1 METTTL
7 KVEGM
12 SCGGCVKSVTNVL
25 SALPGVAK
33 AEVSL
38 ENKSAR
44 VEFEAGCVTRE
55 DMKRVI
61 VDAGFVGVCADAL
74 PRLPP
79 LPNPLP
85 ACGER
90 EDLIAA

>member
-25 SALPGVAK
+25 TALPAWRRR
-33 AEVSL
+33 
-38 ENKSAR
+38 KSRWRAR
-44 VEFEAGCVTRE
+44 APRRVRGGPRHAR

-61 VDAGFVGVCADAL
+61 VDAGFEA
-74 PRLPP
+74 
-79 LPNPLP
+79 
-85 ACGER
+85 E
-90 EDLIAA
+90 

>member
-1 METTTL
+1 MESITL

-38 ENKSAR
+38 ENKNAR
-44 VEFEAGCVTRE
+44 VEFEAGRVTRE

-61 VDAGFVGVCADAL
+61 VDAGFEA
-74 PRLPP
+74 
-79 LPNPLP
+79 
-85 ACGER
+85 E
-90 EDLIAA
+90 

>member
-12 SCGGCVKSVTNVL
+12 SCGGCVASVTRVL

-38 ENKSAR
+38 EEKCAR
-44 VEFEAGCVTRE
+44 VEYEAGRVTRE
-55 DMKRVI
+55 DMQRAI
-61 VDAGFVGVCADAL
+61 VEAGFEA
-74 PRLPP
+74 
-79 LPNPLP
+79 
-85 ACGER
+85 E
-90 EDLIAA
+90 

>member
-1 METTTL
+1 METTII

-25 SALPGVAK
+25 TALPGVAK

-38 ENKSAR
+38 EDKQAR
-44 VEFEAGCVTRE
+44 IEYEAGRVSID

-61 VDAGFVGVCADAL
+61 VDAGFEA
-74 PRLPP
+74 
-79 LPNPLP
+79 
-85 ACGER
+85 E
-90 EDLIAA
+90 